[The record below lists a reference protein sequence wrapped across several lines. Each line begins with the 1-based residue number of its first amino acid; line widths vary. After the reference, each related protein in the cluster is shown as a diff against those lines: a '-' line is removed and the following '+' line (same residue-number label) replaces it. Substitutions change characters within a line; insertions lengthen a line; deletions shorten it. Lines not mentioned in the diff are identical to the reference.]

1 MKRFYILFI
10 IPFLFTCAK
19 KQPEASWLIVEPW
32 ELIANPDVGP
42 NDHGALTHNVTEAFI
57 SMDGQLLGAFSLP
70 AKIPVIGEGSHSFI
84 LIPGVKNNGISATKR
99 RYPFLQQYSASIE
112 LFKDDTVVMAP
123 TTMYYKELTFK
134 IEDFE
139 DATMD
144 FEEGSG
150 STASLVKGDDAQ
162 YLQWGNSYGEI
173 QLNDSNSLL
182 SIVSEFVGS
191 MPKQGA
197 EVYLELDF
205 LNTNSVLTSVISY
218 GNGTYHDDP
227 YIQLNPQDNPVWK
240 HIYIDLKEIVS
251 TRSTSPFNEVSFNMT
266 LDEEG
271 TNKFV
276 LLDNI
281 KVIHL

>member
-1 MKRFYILFI
+1 
-10 IPFLFTCAK
+10 
-19 KQPEASWLIVEPW
+19 
-32 ELIANPDVGP
+32 
-42 NDHGALTHNVTEAFI
+42 
-57 SMDGQLLGAFSLP
+57 
-70 AKIPVIGEGSHSFI
+70 
-84 LIPGVKNNGISATKR
+84 
-99 RYPFLQQYSASIE
+99 
-112 LFKDDTVVMAP
+112 
-123 TTMYYKELTFK
+123 
-134 IEDFE
+134 
-139 DATMD
+139 
-144 FEEGSG
+144 
-150 STASLVKGDDAQ
+150 
-162 YLQWGNSYGEI
+162 
-173 QLNDSNSLL
+173 
-182 SIVSEFVGS
+182 

>member
-1 MKRFYILFI
+1 MKRFYILFV

-19 KQPEASWLIVEPW
+19 KQPEASWLIIEPW
-32 ELIANPDVGP
+32 ELEANPDVGP
-42 NDHGALTHNVTEAFI
+42 NDHGALTHNITEAFVN
-57 SMDGQLLGAFSLP
+57 MDGQIIGTFSLP
-70 AKIPVIGEGSHSFI
+70 AKIPIIGEGEHDFI
-84 LIPGVKNNGISATKR
+84 IIPGVKNNGISATKK
-99 RYPFLQQYSASIE
+99 RYPFMEQYSERIN
-112 LFKDDTVVMAP
+112 LVKHDTVHMSP
-123 TTMYYKELTFK
+123 TTMYFKELTFK

-139 DATMD
+139 DATIK
-144 FEEGSG
+144 FEEGSE
-150 STASLVKGDDAQ
+150 STATITKGDDPQ

-173 QLNDSNSLL
+173 LLNDSNSFL

-205 LNTNSVLTSVISY
+205 LNTNSVLTSVVSY
-218 GNGTYHDDP
+218 GNSTYFDDP
-227 YIQLNPQDNPVWK
+227 FIQLNPQNNPTWK

-251 TRSTSPFNEVSFNMT
+251 TRSSSPFNEVSFILN
-266 LDEEG
+266 LDEVG

-281 KVIHL
+281 KIIHL